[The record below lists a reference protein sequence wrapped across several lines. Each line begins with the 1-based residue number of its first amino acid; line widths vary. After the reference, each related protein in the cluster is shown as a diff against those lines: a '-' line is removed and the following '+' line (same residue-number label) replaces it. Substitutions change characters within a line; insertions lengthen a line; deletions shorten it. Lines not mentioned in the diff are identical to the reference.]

1 MTLYTSDT
9 KKITKV
15 AFIYLL
21 LSIFCALFG
30 AVYEYFSYGVYSYY
44 MIYAFAIP
52 LVGGVLPALSCSLL
66 GIKKHPG
73 SVARNLYHCGIA
85 TFTVGSII
93 QGVLEIYGTTNN
105 LIQWYW
111 LVGIA
116 LVTIAVLVYLGQL
129 IWTLLRKTSSSDNA
143 PLN

>member
-9 KKITKV
+9 KKYAKTALV
-15 AFIYLL
+15 YLL
-21 LSIFCALFG
+21 ISIFCALFG
-30 AVYEYFSYGVYSYY
+30 AVYEIFSYGVYSYY
-44 MIYAFAIP
+44 MIYAFAFP
-52 LVGGVLPALSCSLL
+52 LVGGVLPALSFCLL

-73 SVARNLYHCGIA
+73 AAARYLYHCGVA

-93 QGVLEIYGTTNN
+93 QGVLEIYGTTND
-105 LIQWYW
+105 LIWWYW

-116 LVTIAVLVYLGQL
+116 LVTLAVLVYLGQM
-129 IWTLLRKTSSSDNA
+129 IWGLLRKTPPSDNA

>member
-9 KKITKV
+9 KKYAKV

-21 LSIFCALFG
+21 ISIFCALFG
-30 AVYEYFSYGVYSYY
+30 AVYEHFSYGVYSYY
-44 MIYAFAIP
+44 MIYAFAFP
-52 LVGGVLPALSCSLL
+52 LVGGVLPALSFCLL
-66 GIKKHPG
+66 GIKKYPG
-73 SVARNLYHCGIA
+73 AVARNLYHYGIA

-93 QGVLEIYGTTNN
+93 QGVLEIYGTTNS

-111 LVGIA
+111 LAGIA
-116 LVTIAVLVYLGQL
+116 LVTMAVLVYLGQM
-129 IWTLLRKTSSSDNA
+129 IWVLLRKSSSSDNA